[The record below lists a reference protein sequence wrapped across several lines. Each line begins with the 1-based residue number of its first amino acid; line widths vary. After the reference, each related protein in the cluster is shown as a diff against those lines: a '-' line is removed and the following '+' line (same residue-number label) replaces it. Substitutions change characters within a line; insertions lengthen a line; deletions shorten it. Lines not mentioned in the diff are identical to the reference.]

1 MAIKTKRVFKR
12 NNTTRK
18 NYFKNNSQ
26 LTKLQKQITIIFFE
40 FLLMVKMFHWNTH
53 SFSTHKA
60 TDEIYSSLNE
70 NMDKF
75 MEVLL
80 GKSGKRINIENGR
93 NIKLEILFSNGEL
106 KQRIESFKKYLVQ
119 LDDYL
124 TSQNMTNSDLL
135 NIRDEILGD
144 MNKFLYLLTL
154 N

>member
-1 MAIKTKRVFKR
+1 MTIKTKRVFKR

-93 NIKLEILFSNGEL
+93 NIKLEVLFSNGEL

-119 LDDYL
+119 LDHYL

>member
-1 MAIKTKRVFKR
+1 MTIKTKRVFKR

-93 NIKLEILFSNGEL
+93 NIKLEVLFSNGEL
-106 KQRIESFKKYLVQ
+106 KQRIESFIAFKISNADFYIV
-119 LDDYL
+119 
-124 TSQNMTNSDLL
+124 
-135 NIRDEILGD
+135 
-144 MNKFLYLLTL
+144 
-154 N
+154 